1 MVSVELGVSV
11 ELVDSIEI
19 GVSMLLGVSVELVIS
34 GCGFPSKKTTIVLA
48 LSVTHA
54 ADKVSRLSLIS

>member
-1 MVSVELGVSV
+1 MEQG
-11 ELVDSIEI
+11 DSIEI

-34 GCGFPSKKTTIVLA
+34 GCRFPSKKTTIVLA

-54 ADKVSRLSLIS
+54 DDQVNRLSLIS